1 MGGFEW
7 QDQRG
12 VEGTGFVRALRTLLT
27 ANLPFLLSRIA
38 DIIETGLR
46 SEIEQHRG
54 IDGSET
60 I

>member
-1 MGGFEW
+1 MRGFEW

-38 DIIETGLR
+38 DIIDTGLC

-60 I
+60 T